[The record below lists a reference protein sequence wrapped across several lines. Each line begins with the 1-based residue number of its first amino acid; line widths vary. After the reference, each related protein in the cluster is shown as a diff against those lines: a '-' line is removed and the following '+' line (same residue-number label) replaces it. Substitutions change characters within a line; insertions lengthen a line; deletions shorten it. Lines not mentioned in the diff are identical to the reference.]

1 MYTEQE
7 MDQFGIINEE
17 TGEVE
22 VCRQSLKRNF
32 IERGVRILHKQETL
46 KQDLAALLDEAKEKK
61 FDKKQVKQ
69 LIANSFRNEIEQ
81 KIQELEDIQSELDNL
96 FGAEDE

>member
-7 MDQFGIINEE
+7 MDKFGFVNLE

-22 VCRQSLKRNF
+22 MDRTLLKKNF
-32 IERGVRILHKQETL
+32 IERGVYILREQETL
-46 KQDLAALLDEAKEKK
+46 KQDLNALLDEAKDKK

-69 LIANSFRNEIEQ
+69 LIANSFRNEIQE

-96 FGAEDE
+96 FGEDDA